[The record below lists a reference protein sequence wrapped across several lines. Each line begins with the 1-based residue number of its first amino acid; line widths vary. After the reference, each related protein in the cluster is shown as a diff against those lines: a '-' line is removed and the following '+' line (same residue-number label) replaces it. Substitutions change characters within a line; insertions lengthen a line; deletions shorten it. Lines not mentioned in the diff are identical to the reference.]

1 MDEPE
6 PDAPQ
11 APPEAEPDLYAVLGG
26 ASRAPLA
33 AADVDLRVRCVCGA
47 VSDFARAACA
57 VARDASEEDI
67 KRAYRALAQAVHPD
81 KHPSAAL
88 REVRGL
94 GGFESA
100 KAFGCQP

>member
-6 PDAPQ
+6 PVAPQ

-33 AADVDLRVRCVCGA
+33 AADCDSRVPLACGA
-47 VSDFARAACA
+47 VADFARSAFA
-57 VARDASEEDI
+57 VARDASEDDI

-94 GGFESA
+94 AGFGA
-100 KAFGCQP
+100 